1 MRANTMNTTYVPVDC
16 TFHDLLESL
25 ATTGKPS
32 RILFV
37 TEAGVAESRTAS
49 IIDLFARQGEEYLV
63 LDTGDTVRLD
73 RLVEVD
79 GVSMPAHASCEVPA
93 DVTDP

>member
-1 MRANTMNTTYVPVDC
+1 MNTDYIPVDC

-37 TEAGVAESRTAS
+37 TEAGAAQSRTAA
-49 IIDLFARQGEEYLV
+49 ITDLFAHQGEEFLV
-63 LDTGDTVRLD
+63 MSTGDTVRLD
-73 RLVEVD
+73 RLVEID
-79 GVSMPAHASCEVPA
+79 GVPMPAQASCALPA
-93 DVTDP
+93 GSSPVS